1 MSKPEWG
8 IKRVCPSCSIKYYDF
23 NKNPIICPKCEFEFD
38 PDLLLKSRK
47 GRSIASKIDNN
58 EVSSDVKKEEETL
71 EEDIN
76 SIENA
81 QEILEIDDETD
92 IQNNDID
99 TNIEENINNHNEDLE
114 IIDNELEEK
123 DDFSIEI
130 NDESDDSIED
140 KNWINGA
147 IAQLGERYTGSVE
160 VRGSSPLSSTNMI

>member
-23 NKNPIICPKCEFEFD
+23 NKSPIICPKCEFEFD

-47 GRSIASKIDNN
+47 GRSIATKTEVN

-76 SIENA
+76 LIEND
-81 QEILEIDDETD
+81 EDILEIDDETD

-99 TNIEENINNHNEDLE
+99 SNIDKKITSNVDDIE
-114 IIDNELEEK
+114 IIEDGLEDK

-130 NDESDDSIED
+130 DDDDANSTED
-140 KNWINGA
+140 QK
-147 IAQLGERYTGSVE
+147 
-160 VRGSSPLSSTNMI
+160 

>member
-47 GRSIASKIDNN
+47 GRSIATKTELN

-71 EEDIN
+71 EDDIN
-76 SIENA
+76 SIENNGD
-81 QEILEIDDETD
+81 ILEIDDETD
-92 IQNNDID
+92 VQDDDIEN
-99 TNIEENINNHNEDLE
+99 NIEEKIGTDDDDIEIIEDDLE
-114 IIDNELEEK
+114 DK

-130 NDESDDSIED
+130 DEEDDDSIED
-140 KNWINGA
+140 QK
-147 IAQLGERYTGSVE
+147 
-160 VRGSSPLSSTNMI
+160 